1 MIKLKVPSV
10 FDYYAPTGGGSK
22 IADFMTKKTVTQPV
36 IKIPEQLNIVKST
49 ANTSCLPNTLNNS
62 KPDNTWMYIVGGI
75 MILAI
80 GILIHERYKERNERE
95 EMNDKS
101 N

>member
-22 IADFMTKKTVTQPV
+22 IADFMTKKTVTQPD

-62 KPDNTWMYIVGGI
+62 KPDNTWMYVVGGI
-75 MILAI
+75 IILVI
-80 GILIHERYKERNERE
+80 GIIIHEHYKEKNEIE
-95 EMNDKS
+95 KVKHKS
-101 N
+101 S